1 MYPSPKSAPSD
12 YSPKYAASD
21 PGLTLCLSGG
31 GFRAT
36 LFHLG
41 ALRRLNEL
49 GVLSRVKV
57 LSGVSGGSILNGL
70 LACRWA
76 QLLPRGGP
84 IFQNFDT
91 VIGQPIRD
99 FCGQDLRTALLVG
112 ARLNPANLGLLLRD
126 YGAVP
131 ARLLADAYRD
141 RLYGKVR
148 LSELP
153 SSDSTPRFIFCATSV
168 QTGGCWQFHGGPCGR
183 MGDFYT
189 GYCEAGSVSVAEAVA
204 ASSAFPPGFAGLR
217 LPLPS
222 DQRLT
227 RVDPWGDL
235 QPPPVKRV
243 ELRDRDKRPAI
254 LTDGGVYD
262 NLGLEPIW
270 SRSHTVLVSD
280 AGKPFESMPSVRQAL
295 VPRLRRAAEIGA
307 EQAGAV
313 RKRWLIERLSRSQ
326 QLGAPGPPPTAVKA
340 AQDPST
346 LWYGAVWTIDTRLID
361 YPVRSVAGYGE
372 EVRQLFAAIRT
383 DLNAFTRDEIKCLEN
398 QGYALA
404 DAALQSY
411 APALCTTPIS
421 PFQWPYPSASTD
433 QAAEAALKDSANRYL
448 LRDAWEYCKR
458 SWR

>member
-1 MYPSPKSAPSD
+1 MYPSARTAPSD
-12 YSPKYAASD
+12 HSPKYAAPD

-57 LSGVSGGSILNGL
+57 LSSVSGGSILNGL
-70 LACRWA
+70 LACRWT

-84 IFQNFDT
+84 IFQNLDT

-141 RLYGKVR
+141 GLYRTRRLAEMPTG
-148 LSELP
+148 
-153 SSDSTPRFIFCATSV
+153 DSTPRFIFCATSV
-168 QTGGCWQFHGGPCGR
+168 QTGACWQFHGGPGGR

-204 ASSAFPPGFAGLR
+204 ASSAFPPGFGGLR
-217 LPLPS
+217 LPLPG
-222 DQRLT
+222 DQLLT
-227 RVDPWGDL
+227 RVDPWGVL
-235 QPPPVKRV
+235 QPPPVKRL
-243 ELRDRDKRPAI
+243 ELRDRAKRPAI

-262 NLGLEPIW
+262 NLALEPVW
-270 SRSHTVLVSD
+270 SRSHTLLVSD
-280 AGKPFESMPSVRQAL
+280 AGKPFESVPSVSQAL

-313 RKRWLIERLSRSQ
+313 RKRWLIERLARSQ
-326 QLGAPGPPPTAVKA
+326 QLGAAGPVTAITA
-340 AQDPST
+340 ARNPST
-346 LWYGAVWTIDTRLID
+346 RWYGAVWTINTRLVD
-361 YPVRSVAGYGE
+361 YPVLSVAGYGE
-372 EVRQLFAAIRT
+372 EVRQRFAAIRT
-383 DLNAFTRDEIKCLEN
+383 DLNAFTPAEIECLEN
-398 QGYALA
+398 HGYALA
-404 DAALQSY
+404 DAAVQSY
-411 APALCTTPIS
+411 APALCTTPPH
-421 PFQWPYPSASTD
+421 PFVWPYPNAATD
-433 QAAEAALKDSANRYL
+433 QAANAALKDSANRHL
-448 LRDAWEYCKR
+448 LRDVWGYCK
-458 SWR
+458 WRWR